1 MTIRLSLP
9 FPPSMNRLWR
19 ASKGGGVYKSKAY
32 TDWRKAAVWT
42 IVAQARGL
50 RPIPGAYKL
59 KLELVRPDKRYR
71 DLDNMLKAVSD
82 ALTDSGV
89 IMDDRMCE
97 WIEARWVKDGDPCVV
112 TLEAIDGK
120 DND

>member
-1 MTIRLSLP
+1 
-9 FPPSMNRLWR
+9 
-19 ASKGGGVYKSKAY
+19 
-32 TDWRKAAVWT
+32 
-42 IVAQARGL
+42 L